1 MDEDL
6 NRFIEVLKTQISLE
20 MKAAYGDVVFYRW
33 MNPLHMGSMEN
44 ADARGSVANV
54 CGDVMEVFL
63 RIEGW
68 RVIEARFRTNGCG
81 ATVACGSFA
90 AEAALGKTVKELLDV
105 KGEMI
110 LERMGGLPAQERH
123 CAYLAAEALQKA
135 SMDYVGRVSNAG
147 HGAGGVDPRPHGS
160 K

>member
-1 MDEDL
+1 M
-6 NRFIEVLKTQISLE
+6 
-20 MKAAYGDVVFYRW
+20 
-33 MNPLHMGSMEN
+33 
-44 ADARGSVANV
+44 
-54 CGDVMEVFL
+54 
-63 RIEGW
+63 
-68 RVIEARFRTNGCG
+68 IEARFRTNGCG

-90 AEAALGKTVKELLDV
+90 AEAALGKTVNELLDV